1 MNKPEMNYAMYYERF
16 KGELGI
22 ALLNL
27 QGKYPLPSFMVE
39 GIISSILA
47 DIRGITLTDC
57 TRENKG
63 YEEKLEEYYSH
74 IIKEKD
80 DEILKLQAEKE
91 DKNV

>member
-16 KGELGI
+16 KGKLSNCI
-22 ALLNL
+22 LNL
-27 QGKYPLPSFMVE
+27 QKEYPLPTFMIE

-47 DIRGITLTDC
+47 DIRGGCIS
-57 TRENKG
+57 ENSIENDT
-63 YEEKLEEYYSH
+63 YLSFLEKHYKD